1 MKGKKTSV
9 DEAMIL
15 NNQTYIDYYN
25 RLKLLALSIFE
36 WEFLE

>member
-15 NNQTYIDYYN
+15 NNQTYIDKN
-25 RLKLLALSIFE
+25 FIKKWKKS
-36 WEFLE
+36 